1 MKTLEDINKIVDH
14 LKLLDFELE
23 KLSYDN
29 ALEILKLNSKKHT
42 FKLELTNFSKTYLLS
57 IESNSITPEYWS
69 PPITLTK
76 FDADEILNIINK
88 IFKKELRDIKLK
100 NLLD

>member
-1 MKTLEDINKIVDH
+1 MKILEDINKIVDH

-23 KLSYDN
+23 ILSFDN
-29 ALEILKLNSKKHT
+29 VLEILKLNSKTHT
-42 FKLELTNFSKTYLLS
+42 FKLELTNFSRSYILT
-57 IESNSITPEYWS
+57 ITLRNGDWY
-69 PPITLTK
+69 PPAIKLTK

-88 IFKKELRDIKLK
+88 TFKKELRDIKLK